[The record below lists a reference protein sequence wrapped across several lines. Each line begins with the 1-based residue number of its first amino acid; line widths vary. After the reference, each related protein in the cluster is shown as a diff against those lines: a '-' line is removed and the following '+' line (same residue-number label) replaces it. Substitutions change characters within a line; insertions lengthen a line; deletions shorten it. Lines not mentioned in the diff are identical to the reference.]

1 MEEEKK
7 YVLGEILTVRTVPG
21 RDGKP
26 IARLP
31 DGRVVL
37 FDQNSEFFDKLAPN
51 QSVEGHVI
59 VISESYM
66 ILKPS
71 KKPEDYEPLVYHVH
85 YPDLEVDDIV
95 QELETLIKKV
105 KGNAEII
112 PRALLRL
119 IQLNQLQIRMLK
131 DSLEARI

>member
-1 MEEEKK
+1 MEESKK
-7 YVLGEILTVRTVPG
+7 YVLGEVLTVRTVPG

-37 FDQNSEFFDKLAPN
+37 FDQNSEFFDKLAIS

-59 VISESYM
+59 VISESYV

-71 KKPEDYEPLVYHVH
+71 KEPEKFEPLAYVH
-85 YPDLEVDDIV
+85 YPDFEVDDIV
-95 QELETLIKKV
+95 QELETLIETV
-105 KGNAEII
+105 SGNAEVIS
-112 PRALLRL
+112 RALLRI
-119 IQLNQLQIRMLK
+119 IQLNQLQIRILK
-131 DSLEARI
+131 GEA